1 MGVEIFDKRVS
12 NDKYS
17 KMKLFWFLAALA
29 IAEEVDDMGN
39 KKNKVDKGPRE
50 CAGHGLSDSD
60 DGSKL
65 WKCRSRNPDNKNPH
79 LTKRCKLECKKGKK
93 RGGSGN
99 SKVYCYAGKGWVLRK
114 SETVITPGDCV
125 YASIIKKDETLSLRI
140 ITMTTTEI
148 L

>member
-29 IAEEVDDMGN
+29 VAEEVDDLGN

-50 CAGHGLSDSD
+50 CAGTKLEDSGD
-60 DGSKL
+60 FKF

-79 LTKRCKLECKKGKK
+79 LTKRCSSSVRRARSELAMPRSTAMPVRVGYFASLQVSSLQVIANKIKTSQVRRMKL
-93 RGGSGN
+93 
-99 SKVYCYAGKGWVLRK
+99 
-114 SETVITPGDCV
+114 
-125 YASIIKKDETLSLRI
+125 
-140 ITMTTTEI
+140 
-148 L
+148 

>member
-29 IAEEVDDMGN
+29 VADEVDDLGN

-50 CAGHGLSDSD
+50 CAGTKLSDLA

-65 WKCRSRNPDNKNPH
+65 WKCRSRNPDNKSPH
-79 LTKRCKLECKKGKK
+79 LTKRCKLKCKKGKS
-93 RGGSGN
+93 RSGHA
-99 SKVYCYAGKGWVLRK
+99 KVYCHAGNGWVLRK
-114 SETVITPGDCV
+114 SETVITPG
-125 YASIIKKDETLSLRI
+125 
-140 ITMTTTEI
+140 
-148 L
+148 